1 MEACI
6 ENPGLVVGAVTP
18 SWAIRVARSV
28 GDGYRMAEELRGV
41 PAGALQRVFGQALG
55 RRIWQQGRAG
65 AADFPAS
72 AVGGRVADEEIAFG
86 MVGYLCEQAAATLRS
101 RQRLANG
108 VTLTV
113 SYADGESK
121 VAQGRL
127 PRLTDATSDIDVL
140 VRRLLSDVPR
150 DGVQSVNLKISSVEI
165 AVARERALAPSIS
178 TASAHAWANLTE
190 A

>member
-1 MEACI
+1 
-6 ENPGLVVGAVTP
+6 
-18 SWAIRVARSV
+18 
-28 GDGYRMAEELRGV
+28 
-41 PAGALQRVFGQALG
+41 
-55 RRIWQQGRAG
+55 
-65 AADFPAS
+65 
-72 AVGGRVADEEIAFG
+72 

-165 AVARERALAPSIS
+165 AVARGARSRSFDIHSFRTRVGEFDRGVTKPTPA
-178 TASAHAWANLTE
+178 
-190 A
+190 